1 MMERPTAVEAV
12 GCLLLAACAG
22 RLGPVN
28 WLRLRDHDGDVQ
40 PNFGLRY
47 WWSRLDLAGGG

>member
-1 MMERPTAVEAV
+1 MEHPTAVEAV

-28 WLRLRDHDGDVQ
+28 GLRLRDHDGDVP
-40 PNFGLRY
+40 PNFGLRSG
-47 WWSRLDLAGGG
+47 WFRPDLAGGG

>member
-1 MMERPTAVEAV
+1 MERPTAVEAV
-12 GCLLLAACAG
+12 GCLLRAAYAG

-28 WLRLRDHDGDVQ
+28 WLRLRDHDGDVP

-47 WWSRLDLAGGG
+47 WRFRLDLARGG